1 MTKKAAPAAVFQ
13 EYLIQPLQAF
23 FRTQAIGG
31 VLLLTASV
39 AAIVCA
45 NTGLAP
51 LYHRLWETPLRVGLG
66 GFMVDKTLHHWV
78 DDGLMAIYFFLVGLE
93 IKREVL
99 AGELGVPKKAVLPIT
114 AAVGGMLAPALIYA
128 VINAGGEG
136 LHGWGIPMATDIAFS
151 LGVLQL
157 LKGRAPI
164 GLLVFLTALAIA
176 DDLGAVLVIA
186 LFYGG
191 RIAVEP
197 LIIGGLILAVSV
209 TLNRAGVRKTLLY
222 SLLGVALWLAFLNS
236 GVHATIAGI
245 LLAFTIPTRTTLTAG
260 QFQQRVGELMRRFAA
275 GDSGRSALERD
286 ETQQALI
293 RQVGMAALAVEAPLQ
308 RIEHNLHPWV
318 TFAIIPLFAFA
329 NAGIDISSRAL
340 GAALI
345 HPVTLGVVVGL
356 VLGKQLGVML
366 CSWLPVRLGW
376 AELPA
381 GVTWKHL
388 YGVSWLAG
396 IGFTMSIFIAN
407 LAFEEPHLVEQAKI
421 GILLASL
428 IAGAVGYGLLG
439 GWAGVEKCSKGTS
452 RSGGERSSSHR

>member
-1 MTKKAAPAAVFQ
+1 MKGMSAPAAALQ
-13 EYLIQPLQAF
+13 EYLIRPLQDF
-23 FRTQAIGG
+23 FRTEAMGG

-45 NTGLAP
+45 NTGFAP
-51 LYHRLWETPLRVGLG
+51 LYHHLWEIPLRVSVG
-66 GFMVDKTLHHWV
+66 GFVVDKTLHHWV
-78 DDGLMAIYFFLVGLE
+78 NDGLMAIFFFLVGLE

-99 AGELGVPKKAVLPIT
+99 AGELGVPTKAVLPIT
-114 AAVGGMLAPALIYA
+114 AAVGGMVAPALLYA
-128 VINAGGEG
+128 AINVGGEG

-197 LIIGGLILAVSV
+197 LLIGGLILAASV
-209 TLNRAGVRKTLLY
+209 ALNRAGVRKTLLY

-245 LLAFTIPTRTTLTAG
+245 LMAFTIPTRTTLTAE
-260 QFQQRVGELMRRFAA
+260 QFQQRVGELMKRFAA
-275 GDSGRSALERD
+275 GGGRSALERD
-286 ETQQALI
+286 ETQQNLI
-293 RQVGMAALAVEAPLQ
+293 RQVEMAAHAVEAPLQ
-308 RIEHNLHPWV
+308 RIEHNIHPWV
-318 TFAIIPLFAFA
+318 TFAIVPLFAFA
-329 NAGIDISSRAL
+329 NAGIDISWRAL
-340 GAALI
+340 GAALT

-381 GVTWKHL
+381 GVSWRHL
-388 YGVSWLAG
+388 YGVGWLAG

-407 LAFEEPHLVEQAKI
+407 LAFDEPHLVELAKL

-428 IAGAVGYGLLG
+428 IAGAVGYGLLAG
-439 GWAGVEKCSKGTS
+439 GAKETSSGGTS